1 MKLCVSQIAWHAAE
15 DGEAH
20 ALLAA
25 RGIALL
31 EAAPTRIFAH
41 GLDVVRVEQFRE
53 LRERVEAEGLRF
65 HAMQALLFSLP
76 VVPGGRART
85 EGLEIF
91 GSEEARRETL
101 RYLRQVI
108 AGAAVLGVKVLVFG
122 SPRHRRRGELTH
134 GEAGAVAVPFFREL
148 GDYAAERGCVIGMEA
163 NPPEYGCDWLT
174 GMDEVVEFV
183 ARVGSA
189 GCGVHWDCGA
199 VQLRGEDAES
209 LLRRVAPLLCH
220 YHVSAPN
227 LREPEADGYPHRGSA
242 AVLRSAGYGGAISL
256 EMARSPRGLEGLA
269 GAVAKLCAWY
279 R

>member
-1 MKLCVSQIAWHAAE
+1 MRLCVSQIAWHGEE

-25 RGIALL
+25 RGIALV

-41 GLDVVRVEQFRE
+41 GLDAVGVEQFRE
-53 LRERVEAEGLRF
+53 LRERVEAVGLTF
-65 HAMQALLFSLP
+65 HAMQALLFSRA
-76 VVPGGRART
+76 VVPGERART

-91 GSEEARRETL
+91 GLEEARRETM
-101 RYLRQVI
+101 RYLMKVI
-108 AGAAVLGVKVLVFG
+108 DGAAVLGVKVLVFG
-122 SPRHRRRGELTH
+122 SPRHRRRGELTYVQA
-134 GEAGAVAVPFFREL
+134 EAVAAPFFREL
-148 GDYAAERGCVIGMEA
+148 GDYAVERGCVIGMEA
-163 NPPEYGCDWLT
+163 NPPEYGCDWLR

-189 GCGVHWDCGA
+189 GCAVHWDCGA

-227 LREPEADGYPHRGSA
+227 LREPEEDGYPHRGSA
-242 AVLRSAGYGGAISL
+242 EVLRSAGYGGAISL
-256 EMARSPRGLEGLA
+256 EMARSPRGLEGLSE
-269 GAVAKLCAWY
+269 AVAKLCAWY